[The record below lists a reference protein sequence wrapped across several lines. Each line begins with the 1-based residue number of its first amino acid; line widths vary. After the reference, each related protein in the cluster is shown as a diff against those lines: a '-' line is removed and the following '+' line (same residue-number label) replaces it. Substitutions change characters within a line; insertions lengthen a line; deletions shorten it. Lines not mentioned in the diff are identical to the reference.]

1 MKEIATELILADNI
15 SLNNNNIQDNIIS
28 NLIKSK
34 WNKNERYTVYN

>member
-1 MKEIATELILADNI
+1 MKEISTELILADNI

-34 WNKNERYTVYN
+34 WNKNERYTGI